1 MALLRWQAITSQEQD
16 QRTSLLASLS
26 AEQQAAL
33 EAEITD
39 DPFELQQ
46 VCPARGAAHTERTAT
61 RMVRGRRAAARKHT
75 RSAQRAQQARSRRVQ
90 NKNFDRE
97 LDQKFDRESCP
108 RAN

>member
-46 VCPARGAAHTERTAT
+46 VCPARGAAHTERT